1 MALQIEVSSVL
12 ERLLSAKQID
22 LFQEEVPR
30 AEECEQG
37 PFGPSVQ
44 QAGSEDSR
52 AEREAAPSGRI

>member
-1 MALQIEVSSVL
+1 MADL
-12 ERLLSAKQID
+12 EYDYGARYQAWLDQLLGAKQLD

-44 QAGSEDSR
+44 QAGSEDPRS
-52 AEREAAPSGRI
+52 